1 MAALEQSSSSTETDE
16 QSSSNAAPIPWFCC
30 SDGNHWPLA
39 ERLVAQLG
47 GEASPFA
54 PSCRRVEDLGGLPG
68 RAAGGLPV
76 QDFKLRELERLCGA
90 ARCPFFVWSDV
101 DVQPLG
107 PLDALR
113 AAAAAAVR
121 DADLACQREFADAGL
136 NVGFLVVRLSPR
148 LAAFLRAWR
157 EEMAATKR
165 LDQKVL
171 NQIVLRGGAPVRI
184 ARLDAAV
191 WASSNAAPPPLGE
204 LLLHHANFT
213 LDVERR
219 PSSDPTPK
227 LAQLDLVRGLRVR
240 ADAGDSDAV
249 AEWDAWISRIRS
261 DASLDRYR
269 ARHFPAADRDAWAR
283 LN

>member
-16 QSSSNAAPIPWFCC
+16 QLSSNAAPIPWFCC

-54 PSCRRVEDLGGLPG
+54 PSCRRVEDLGGLPAAP
-68 RAAGGLPV
+68 RAACPC
-76 QDFKLRELERLCGA
+76 RTSSSASSSASA
-90 ARCPFFVWSDV
+90 ARRGARSSSGATSACSRS
-101 DVQPLG
+101 G
-107 PLDALR
+107 SALR

-136 NVGFLVVRLSPR
+136 NVGFLVVRPSPR
-148 LAAFLRAWR
+148 SRRFCAWR

-219 PSSDPTPK
+219 PSSDPAPK
-227 LAQLDLVRGLRVR
+227 LAQLLCVVYGCVLMLEIRTRSPSGTRGSRGFGLMR
-240 ADAGDSDAV
+240 ASTATARATSP
-249 AEWDAWISRIRS
+249 RRS
-261 DASLDRYR
+261 GTRGR
-269 ARHFPAADRDAWAR
+269 G
-283 LN
+283 

>member
-1 MAALEQSSSSTETDE
+1 M
-16 QSSSNAAPIPWFCC
+16 
-30 SDGNHWPLA
+30 
-39 ERLVAQLG
+39 
-47 GEASPFA
+47 
-54 PSCRRVEDLGGLPG
+54 
-68 RAAGGLPV
+68 
-76 QDFKLRELERLCGA
+76 
-90 ARCPFFVWSDV
+90 
-101 DVQPLG
+101 
-107 PLDALR
+107 
-113 AAAAAAVR
+113 R

-136 NVGFLVVRLSPR
+136 NVGFLVVRPSPR